1 MTPPAVQVSWRT
13 TEKYKL
19 IRRRENVRGMSNVPA
34 MSPHL
39 PLIKLRMISSQ
50 LALSNSARSLFS
62 IAPPV
67 NCLNIIGMVVA
78 PGSSHASRIDVVG
91 HDVVVVGELY
101 TAECALPVL
110 FDNLTV
116 EQPPHLRVGAEFPV
130 SPGMLG
136 VFNPLH
142 T

>member
-1 MTPPAVQVSWRT
+1 
-13 TEKYKL
+13 
-19 IRRRENVRGMSNVPA
+19 MSKVPA

-78 PGSSHASRIDVVG
+78 PGSSHASWVDVVRN
-91 HDVVVVGELY
+91 DVVVVSELHI
-101 TAECALPVL
+101 AECAFPAL
-110 FDNLTV
+110 FDNLAI
-116 EQPPHLRVGAEFPV
+116 EQPPHLCVGAEFPV
-130 SPGMLG
+130 SPGMIGILD
-136 VFNPLH
+136 PLQA
-142 T
+142 